1 MNCMPTRVW
10 RPSRFSAVVITFFVL
25 FIALQAAYSE
35 EVAPPVEPAKVTTAP
50 GGARIST
57 RPFSHIALG
66 VTAGSLGVGV
76 EAATPLSRRT
86 NLRVDGHFFNYSQ
99 TLTQDGVSYN
109 GNLRLRDARASYDFY
124 PFGGGFRLSGGVAL
138 YNQFN
143 VKALASVPAGQT
155 ITFNNVDYY
164 SSAADP
170 LKGTATIG
178 YANQVAPTFT
188 FGWGNAI
195 PRSGRRLAFP
205 VEIGAAYTGTPAFN
219 LAMTGSA
226 CSPTPATCGVVTT
239 FDGFQSNLNIER
251 NKITNDIRPLRFYP
265 IINAGVTY
273 RF

>member
-1 MNCMPTRVW
+1 MDCIATQMWKPG
-10 RPSRFSAVVITFFVL
+10 RFSSVAITFFVL
-25 FIALQAAYSE
+25 FLALQAGYSQ
-35 EVAPPVEPAKVTTAP
+35 EVAPPVEPAKVITP
-50 GGARIST
+50 PSGARFST

-76 EAATPLSRRT
+76 ELATPLSRRT

-99 TLTQDGVSYN
+99 SLTQDGVSYN

-124 PFGGGFRLSGGVAL
+124 PFGGGFRLSGGVAM

-143 VKALASVPAGQT
+143 AKALASVPAGQT
-155 ITFNNVDYY
+155 ITFNSVDYY
-164 SSAADP
+164 SSATDP

-178 YANQVAPTFT
+178 YSNKVAPTFT

-195 PRSGRRLAFP
+195 PRSGRHLAFP
-205 VEIGAAYTGTPAFN
+205 VEIGAAYTGTPTFN

-226 CSPTPATCGVVTT
+226 CSPTLATCGTVTT

-265 IINAGVTY
+265 IINAGITY